1 MMGIMELR
9 GIFVAAAGMLVAMS
23 SEAEVVAS
31 SDTHFRLH
39 QEGLSPL
46 PPAQLWQ
53 RLTDPASW
61 WHPDH
66 TYSGAASNLS
76 LDLTAGGLWRE
87 DWDGGSV
94 AHGEVLLV
102 HVGRELRLNAPFGP
116 LQGVGAH
123 VVWSIT
129 LAPEGEGTRVTFDEV
144 ASAAPGAGLAE
155 LARAVDFVKSEA
167 MRRLVGAP

>member
-1 MMGIMELR
+1 MGTRELR
-9 GIFVAAAGMLVAMS
+9 GIFVTAAGLLGALLAD
-23 SEAEVVAS
+23 AEVVTS
-31 SDTHFRLH
+31 GDTHFRLH
-39 QEGLSPL
+39 QEGVSPL

-66 TYSGAASNLS
+66 TYSGVVSNLS

-102 HVGRELRLNAPFGP
+102 YAARELRLNAPFGP

-144 ASAAPGAGLAE
+144 ASAAPGAALDE
-155 LARAVDFVKSEA
+155 LAGAVDLVKDEA
-167 MRRLVGAP
+167 MRRLVGE